1 MKGGDEVN
9 MNVDMLKMLYQSN
22 LVNNSESYN
31 ISSDLTGGKDSFM
44 KILSDTILGNFSESS
59 DKNVDSSLL
68 DSVLK
73 RDDEENNPN
82 DLLLSLMLLMQ
93 QSSDLQNNYLNYAD
107 TAKIDDILQSLKSSD
122 NLNIGALSGLMQD
135 TQLISGQS
143 NLDNLILSLQNA
155 QQNDNPSIQTENKAQ
170 ITEAANA
177 ENIGRNFPKEIMDS
191 INSARQAHELIRS
204 RIEQARNVAG
214 RAVSTV
220 NEAQLNIENLDSAY
234 QNLKVSV
241 LSAEN
246 LTDIATVAVQ
256 TGEISEINNN
266 TSVNLLNSE
275 FALAAASEEN
285 SEIKHKELNDNIID
299 ENLLTINTADVQ
311 TDSKIVKISDES
323 SLIRQSVIEQIR
335 DQIVMMRADG
345 KQTVTMQLN
354 PKELGKLD
362 IKMVFE
368 KGNLSVEILVSNP
381 RAHNLILSNVSE
393 LETILQNSMTSS
405 KGFMNLEAPK
415 EAYEQNSNQ
424 NNHGHNPG
432 HSNQE
437 RQDESQGEFEQIYNE
452 SLDDGKADFF
462 AELSRIREYR
472 FNTLSKV

>member
-1 MKGGDEVN
+1 MS
-9 MNVDMLKMLYQSN
+9 MNVDMLKMLYQSSF
-22 LVNNSESYN
+22 VNNSESLNTN
-31 ISSDLTGGKDSFM
+31 IGSTGGKDSFM

-59 DKNVDSSLL
+59 DKNIDSSLL

-73 RDDEENNPN
+73 EDDEENKSN
-82 DLLLSLMLLMQ
+82 DLLLSLMLLLQ
-93 QSSDLQNNYLNYAD
+93 QGSGLQNNYLNYTD
-107 TAKIDDILQSLKSSD
+107 TAKINDIIQSLKSSD
-122 NLNIGALSGLMQD
+122 NLNIESLSGIMQD
-135 TQLISGQS
+135 NQLISGQS
-143 NLDNLILSLQNA
+143 NLDNLILSLQSA
-155 QQNDNPSIQTENKAQ
+155 QQNDNSNIQTENKASM
-170 ITEAANA
+170 TKAANT

-204 RIEQARNVAG
+204 RIEQARNIAG
-214 RAVSTV
+214 RAVPTT
-220 NEAQLNIENLDSAY
+220 NEAQVNIENLDNAY

-241 LSAEN
+241 ISAEN
-246 LTDIATVAVQ
+246 PADIANVAQ
-256 TGEISEINNN
+256 AGEISEIDNN

-285 SEIKHKELNDNIID
+285 PEIKHKELNDNIID
-299 ENLLTINTADVQ
+299 ENLLTIKTADVQ
-311 TDSKIVKISDES
+311 TDGKTVKISDES
-323 SLIRQSVIEQIR
+323 SLIRQSVIEQIK

-393 LETILQNSMTSS
+393 LETILQNSMTSG

-415 EAYEQNSNQ
+415 EAYEQNANQ

-432 HSNQE
+432 HSHQGK
-437 RQDESQGEFEQIYNE
+437 QDESQGEFEQIYN
-452 SLDDGKADFF
+452 SSFDDDSKADFF

>member
-1 MKGGDEVN
+1 MS
-9 MNVDMLKMLYQSN
+9 MNVDMLKMLYQSSF
-22 LVNNSESYN
+22 VNNSESLNTN
-31 ISSDLTGGKDSFM
+31 IGSTSGKDSFM

-59 DKNVDSSLL
+59 DKNIDSSLL

-73 RDDEENNPN
+73 GDDEENKSN
-82 DLLLSLMLLMQ
+82 DLLLSLMLLLQ
-93 QSSDLQNNYLNYAD
+93 QGSSLQNNYMNYTD

-155 QQNDNPSIQTENKAQ
+155 QQNDNPSIQTENKEPM
-170 ITEAANA
+170 TEAANA

-204 RIEQARNVAG
+204 RIEQARNITG
-214 RAVSTV
+214 RAVTTA
-220 NEAQLNIENLDSAY
+220 NEAQVNIENLDNAY

-246 LTDIATVAVQ
+246 PADVAVQ
-256 TGEISEINNN
+256 AGEISKIDNK

-285 SEIKHKELNDNIID
+285 SEIKHKELNANIID
-299 ENLLTINTADVQ
+299 ENLLTIKTADVQ
-311 TDSKIVKISDES
+311 TDGKTVKISDES

-393 LETILQNSMTSS
+393 LETILQNSMTSG
-405 KGFMNLEAPK
+405 KGLMNLEAPK
-415 EAYEQNSNQ
+415 EAYEQNANQ
-424 NNHGHNPG
+424 NNHGHNPS
-432 HSNQE
+432 HSHQE
-437 RQDESQGEFEQIYNE
+437 KQDESQGEFEQIYN
-452 SLDDGKADFF
+452 SSFDDDSKADFF

>member
-1 MKGGDEVN
+1 MS
-9 MNVDMLKMLYQSN
+9 MNVDMLKMLYQSSF
-22 LVNNSESYN
+22 VNNSESLNTN
-31 ISSDLTGGKDSFM
+31 IGSTGGKDSFM

-59 DKNVDSSLL
+59 DKNIDSSLL

-73 RDDEENNPN
+73 EDDEENKSN
-82 DLLLSLMLLMQ
+82 DLLLSLMLLLQ
-93 QSSDLQNNYLNYAD
+93 QGSGLQNNYLNYTD
-107 TAKIDDILQSLKSSD
+107 TAQINDIIQSLKSSD
-122 NLNIGALSGLMQD
+122 NLNIESLSGIMQD
-135 TQLISGQS
+135 NQLISGQS

-155 QQNDNPSIQTENKAQ
+155 QQNYDSSIQTENKASM
-170 ITEAANA
+170 TKAANT

-204 RIEQARNVAG
+204 RIEQARNIAG
-214 RAVSTV
+214 IAVPTA
-220 NEAQLNIENLDSAY
+220 NEAQMNIENLDNAY

-246 LTDIATVAVQ
+246 PADIANIAAQ
-256 TGEISEINNN
+256 AGKIGEIDNN

-275 FALAAASEEN
+275 FILATASEEN

-299 ENLLTINTADVQ
+299 ENLLTIKTADVQ
-311 TDSKIVKISDES
+311 TDGKTVKISDES

-393 LETILQNSMTSS
+393 LETILQNSMTSG

-415 EAYEQNSNQ
+415 EAYEQNANQ

-432 HSNQE
+432 HSHQE
-437 RQDESQGEFEQIYNE
+437 KQDESQGEFEQIYN
-452 SLDDGKADFF
+452 SSFDDDSKADFF